1 MKIPYPLL
9 RDMIWCS
16 FACEVLGMACYLYYG
31 VFLEWP
37 ICQHALKLQVHKQ
50 MMIDTLLRPEPP
62 PTFYMVQAYLQ
73 IISCPTI
80 CQFVHSTFIMV
91 SCSDHSP
98 FAIFF
103 PTSACYE
110 NLAFVTQCYDLMD
123 RHLQLI
129 SDYIGAYKSPFLWVW
144 TAIKQRKGVISME
157 PWVSYSEDFVL
168 SVNT

>member
-103 PTSACYE
+103 SYFGLLWKFGIRYSMLWSDGQTSPVNLRLHWSLQESFSLGLNCYKTTE
-110 NLAFVTQCYDLMD
+110 G
-123 RHLQLI
+123 
-129 SDYIGAYKSPFLWVW
+129 SDFNGTMSFLFW
-144 TAIKQRKGVISME
+144 RFCS
-157 PWVSYSEDFVL
+157 
-168 SVNT
+168 